1 MTSGDCGDCHGE
13 KEEVE
18 QPGWSQGDGMTILTS
33 QEPLPTTAGA
43 ARSLTEVQ
51 QHLKYQLGP
60 TATSLDRQLGWPSH
74 ANLKVICA

>member
-1 MTSGDCGDCHGE
+1 
-13 KEEVE
+13 
-18 QPGWSQGDGMTILTS
+18 MTILTS

-60 TATSLDRQLGWPSH
+60 TATSLDMQLGWPSH
-74 ANLKVICA
+74 ANLKVTCA